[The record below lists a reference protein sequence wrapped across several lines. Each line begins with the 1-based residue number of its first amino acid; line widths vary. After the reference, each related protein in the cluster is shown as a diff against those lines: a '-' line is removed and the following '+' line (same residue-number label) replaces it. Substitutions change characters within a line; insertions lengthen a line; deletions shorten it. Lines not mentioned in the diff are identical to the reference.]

1 MLGKETPCEKSS
13 QVGNVAAMREAL
25 AQFVEYFDRER
36 LVTLTKKAR
45 DVLSAPSRNCDRPE
59 CTTTKTAQ
67 DVWRRENGGK
77 TAYYEW
83 LLATYTKGGT
93 DGRK

>member
-59 CTTTKTAQ
+59 CATTKTAQ

-77 TAYYEW
+77 TAYYE
-83 LLATYTKGGT
+83 
-93 DGRK
+93 

>member
-13 QVGNVAAMREAL
+13 QAGNVAAMREAL

-59 CTTTKTAQ
+59 CATTKTAQ

-77 TAYYEW
+77 TAYYE
-83 LLATYTKGGT
+83 
-93 DGRK
+93 